1 MRARFY
7 PREPVPDRCERH
19 PGRRIGFTTPS
30 LGFRYYFIAQLRE
43 DKKGEFPVT
52 HRRLILTLYGMR
64 SFTCATTLNTRLR
77 YGLGSRLTSFTVYT
91 PSNMHSIKA
100 AFQPDASG
108 ASPKQ
113 AVYIPN
119 LKLNDGNDI
128 PMVSIG
134 PPNC

>member
-1 MRARFY
+1 
-7 PREPVPDRCERH
+7 
-19 PGRRIGFTTPS
+19 
-30 LGFRYYFIAQLRE
+30 
-43 DKKGEFPVT
+43 
-52 HRRLILTLYGMR
+52 
-64 SFTCATTLNTRLR
+64 
-77 YGLGSRLTSFTVYT
+77 
-91 PSNMHSIKA
+91 MHSIKA